1 MDCYLTSWR
10 GETWLMPQALSWE
23 LEHGMG
29 SPCDAFEICFLYEKN
44 MQEMLAAA
52 TRFRAVHEGETVFCG
67 VVDEYEIRADSK
79 GLTVTVRGRGL
90 AALLLDN
97 EAESAEYYNPGTD
110 FILDKH
116 VFPWGVD
123 EVRRGAE
130 IRTGLFSVSGG
141 SSQWRVLED
150 FFWFC
155 GGIRPRFSKEGV
167 LLLDG
172 SVGKLLHIDGSTAVA
187 EQVFTAARCGVISE
201 VLVRHLSGGA
211 ERVVENEVFKAEGG
225 NCRRV
230 VHVPRRTDYQAM
242 RHTGEYQI
250 RRSQL
255 GSRVCRLRL
264 PELFAAFPGDRVI
277 LSDSPAGI
285 RGTFTV
291 SRSRCW
297 ACGETAG
304 TELELEQEGE

>member
-52 TRFRAVHEGETVFCG
+52 TRFRAVYEGETVFCG

-123 EVRRGAE
+123 EVRRGEE

-141 SSQWRVLED
+141 SSQWRVLEV
-150 FFWFC
+150 FFLFC
-155 GGIRPRFSKEGV
+155 GGKHDI
-167 LLLDG
+167 
-172 SVGKLLHIDGSTAVA
+172 I
-187 EQVFTAARCGVISE
+187 
-201 VLVRHLSGGA
+201 
-211 ERVVENEVFKAEGG
+211 
-225 NCRRV
+225 
-230 VHVPRRTDYQAM
+230 
-242 RHTGEYQI
+242 
-250 RRSQL
+250 
-255 GSRVCRLRL
+255 LRN
-264 PELFAAFPGDRVI
+264 F
-277 LSDSPAGI
+277 
-285 RGTFTV
+285 
-291 SRSRCW
+291 
-297 ACGETAG
+297 
-304 TELELEQEGE
+304 